1 MIRAVTVD
9 DIRVVYD
16 MMFAYYEEW
25 VGKYG
30 DWIDWNQEKS
40 VIHLGNLLYRDT
52 GLNFI
57 TEGGEGVI
65 LGELGE
71 TWFGQNA
78 MAKPHVLYV
87 KPEHRNGLIARALL
101 RRFEKTAK
109 ERGAKFV
116 IWEFETG
123 LSEVKFLGRFM
134 EALGYEYQGP
144 IYQKI
149 FGGNESCHR

>member
-1 MIRAVTVD
+1 MIRLATVD

-25 VGKYG
+25 TSKYG
-30 DWIDWNQEKS
+30 DWIGWDQEKA
-40 VIHLGNLLYRDT
+40 VIHLGNLLYRDS

-57 TEGGEGVI
+57 TAGGEGVI

-71 TWFGQNA
+71 TWFGHNA

-87 KPEHRNGLIARALL
+87 KPEHRNGLTARALL
-101 RRFEKTAK
+101 RRFEATAK

-123 LSEVKFLGRFM
+123 LSEVKLLGRFM
-134 EALGYEYQGP
+134 ETLGYEYQGP

-149 FGGNESCHR
+149 FGGLESCHR